1 MDIATDI
8 SERELKLKL
17 RLAQIERQE
26 KAQKNFLDFVKEV
39 WPEFIA
45 GRHHKI
51 IAKKFE
57 QIRDGTLKRLIIN
70 MPPRHTKSEFG
81 SYLLPAWLMGQRPSL
96 KIIQATHTAELAQR
110 FGRKVRNL
118 MDLAPYK
125 GVFPDVE
132 LKADSKAAGRWDT
145 NAGGEYF
152 AAGVGGAMTG
162 RGADLLIID
171 DPHSEQDAYSEVAL
185 ENCWEWYLGG
195 PRSRLQPGGAVVLI
209 MTRWSTKDLTGRLL
223 NAMGKDVKGDK
234 WEVVEFPA
242 IFDQGEPNER
252 PLWPEYWK
260 LEELQAVRASISVPK
275 WQAMYQQNPTADEGA
290 IIPRDWWRVWDKDT
304 VPPLEYIIQSYDTA
318 FSKKETAD
326 YSAITT
332 WGVFYPV
339 EGESAHIMLLD
350 YKKGR
355 WDFPELK
362 RKAYEEHK
370 YWEPDTILIE
380 AKATGTPLT
389 QELRRMGIPV
399 VNYTPSRGQDKV
411 SRVHSVSPLFEAGF
425 VWCPETTWAEEL
437 IEEVAAFPLGEH
449 DDAVDSMTQAL
460 MRFRQ
465 GNFIR
470 IPTDYEED
478 DTEDVGSYA
487 DLYY

>member
-1 MDIATDI
+1 MPTDI

-290 IIPRDWWRVWDKDT
+290 IIPREWWRTWERD
-304 VPPLEYIIQSYDTA
+304 VPNLEYIIQSYDTA

-339 EGESAHIMLLD
+339 EGEAAHILLLD

-362 RKAYEEHK
+362 RQAYEEYK
-370 YWEPDTILIE
+370 YWQPDTILVE
-380 AKATGTPLT
+380 AKATGMPLT

-399 VNYTPSRGQDKV
+399 VNYTPSRGQDKI

-425 VWCPETTWAEEL
+425 VWRPETMWAEEL
-437 IEEVAAFPLGEH
+437 VEEVAAFPLGEH

-460 MRFRQ
+460 MRFRS

-470 IPTDYEED
+470 IPTDYEE
-478 DTEDVGSYA
+478 EDEDPVNSYA

>member
-1 MDIATDI
+1 MDIATNI

-17 RLAQIERQE
+17 RLAKIERQE
-26 KAQKNFLDFVKEV
+26 KAQKHFLDFVKEV

-45 GRHHKI
+45 GNHHKI

-118 MDLAPYK
+118 MDMAPYK

-145 NAGGEYF
+145 NSGGEYF

-195 PRSRLQPGGAVVLI
+195 PRSRLQPGGAVVVI

-223 NAMGKDVKGDK
+223 NAMGKDIKGDK

-275 WQAMYQQNPTADEGA
+275 WQSMYQQNPTADEGA
-290 IIPRDWWRVWDKDT
+290 IIPRDWWRIWEKDS

-380 AKATGTPLT
+380 AKATGMPLT

-399 VNYTPSRGQDKV
+399 VNYTPSRGQDKI

-470 IPTDYEED
+470 IPTDYEEE

>member
-17 RLAQIERQE
+17 RLAQIQRQE
-26 KAQKNFLDFVKEV
+26 QAQKNFLDFVKEV

-290 IIPRDWWRVWDKDT
+290 IIPREWWRVWEKDS

-332 WGVFYPV
+332 WGVFYPN
-339 EGESAHIMLLD
+339 EADAAHIMLLD

-362 RKAYEEHK
+362 RQAHEEYK
-370 YWEPDTILIE
+370 YWEPDTVLIE

-389 QELRRMGIPV
+389 QELRRTGIPV
-399 VNYTPSRGQDKV
+399 VNYTPSRGQDKI

-425 VWCPETTWAEEL
+425 VWRPDTTWADEL
-437 IEEVAAFPLGEH
+437 VEEVAAFPLGEH

-460 MRFRQ
+460 MRFRS

-470 IPTDYEED
+470 IPTDYEE
-478 DTEDVGSYA
+478 EDEDPVGSYA

>member
-26 KAQKNFLDFVKEV
+26 QAQKNFLDFVKEV

-223 NAMGKDVKGDK
+223 NAMGKDIKGDK

-290 IIPRDWWRVWDKDT
+290 IIPREWWRVWEKDS

-339 EGESAHIMLLD
+339 EGEAAHIMLLD

-362 RKAYEEHK
+362 RQAHEEYK
-370 YWEPDTILIE
+370 YWQPDTVLIE

-389 QELRRMGIPV
+389 QELRRTGIPV
-399 VNYTPSRGQDKV
+399 VNYTPSRGQDKI

-425 VWCPETTWAEEL
+425 VWRPDTTWADEL
-437 IEEVAAFPLGEH
+437 VEEVAAFPLGEH

-460 MRFRQ
+460 MRFRS

-470 IPTDYEED
+470 IPTDYEE
-478 DTEDVGSYA
+478 EDEDPVGSYA

>member
-1 MDIATDI
+1 MPTDI

-26 KAQKNFLDFVKEV
+26 KAQQNFLDFVKEV

-145 NAGGEYF
+145 NSGGEYF

-290 IIPRDWWRVWDKDT
+290 IIPRDWWRTWERD
-304 VPPLEYIIQSYDTA
+304 VPNLEYIIQSYDTA

-339 EGESAHIMLLD
+339 EGEAAHILLLD

-362 RKAYEEHK
+362 RQAYEEYK
-370 YWEPDTILIE
+370 YWQPDTILVE
-380 AKATGTPLT
+380 AKATGMPLT

-399 VNYTPSRGQDKV
+399 VNYTPSRGQDKI

-425 VWCPETTWAEEL
+425 VWRPETMWAEEL
-437 IEEVAAFPLGEH
+437 VEEVAAFPLGEH

-460 MRFRQ
+460 MRFRS

-470 IPTDYEED
+470 IPTDYEE
-478 DTEDVGSYA
+478 EDEDPVNSYA